1 MFKEGGTGQG
11 GWTLDRLKQAYG
23 EEHQGQESRR
33 KKLPQRKAKP
43 PQMTIEELKMHN
55 ACRAFW
61 MHNAIH
67 KRFQTSLSSRHLST
81 NLL

>member
-43 PQMTIEELKMHN
+43 PQMTKKMQN
-55 ACRAFW
+55 PQDQFEDK
-61 MHNAIH
+61 N
-67 KRFQTSLSSRHLST
+67 F
-81 NLL
+81 